1 MYKWLGTH
9 PMVVILL
16 PLIVLLVVLDSLQI
30 PIHPYHKPIVALPDS
45 VQTYQLVTQTYPS
58 EHKKTWRVEASIISP
73 QYHPTHPPHVYLYIH
88 KDSSLVL
95 PSLQD
100 TLMVHTR
107 FQSADT
113 IGTFDYN
120 RYLQHQGICAIGFVD
135 SQHWFIHNAC
145 TSNRWHPKA
154 WQYQLHQYL
163 QSLGI
168 QGAEL
173 GTLSAL
179 TLGYKED
186 LEPDIQRSFSA
197 AGATHVLAVSG
208 LHTGILY
215 TIIIM
220 FLTGMGRW
228 RPLYEEKWKR
238 RVLSLCVIICLV
250 LYALLTGATPSVI
263 RSVIMLSLVEIGGM
277 FYRKTNSI
285 NTLAAAAWIIL
296 VLFPADLFSV
306 SFQLS
311 FAAVW
316 GILVLEPYL
325 RNIVPMP
332 KTQTKI
338 GYNVKSYLQGLI
350 SVSLAAQ
357 ISTLPIALYYFGQ
370 MSNYFLLTNLI
381 VIPLGWLII
390 VGAIIM
396 LLLSPFGSIGVWLS
410 YVPETLTH
418 CMNQATL
425 CIESL
430 PYSTTHLECS
440 FLMLCL
446 LYGAILAA
454 YLSKRHNIRWL
465 GVMIICLISFC
476 ISYLL

>member
-9 PMVVILL
+9 PMVVLLL
-16 PLIVLLVVLDSLQI
+16 PLILLLVVLNSI
-30 PIHPYHKPIVALPDS
+30 GVAIHPYHRPIVALPDS
-45 VQTYQLVTQTYPS
+45 IQTYQLVVQSYAS
-58 EHKKTWRVEASIISP
+58 EHKKTWRVETSIISP
-73 QYHPTHPPHVYLYIH
+73 QYHPKHSPHVYLYIR
-88 KDSSLVL
+88 KDSALTM
-95 PSLQD
+95 PSLLD
-100 TLMVHTR
+100 TLVVHTR
-107 FQSADT
+107 FQSADSL
-113 IGTFDYN
+113 GTFDYN
-120 RYLQHQGICAIGFVD
+120 KYLQHQGICAIGFVD
-135 SQHWFIHNAC
+135 SQHWYIQSPCVSAH
-145 TSNRWHPKA
+145 WHPKA
-154 WQYQLHQYL
+154 WQYRLYQHL

-168 QGAEL
+168 HGDEL

-179 TLGYKED
+179 TLGYRED
-186 LEPDIQRSFSA
+186 LEPDIERSFSA
-197 AGATHVLAVSG
+197 AGATHILAVSG

-215 TIIIM
+215 SVIIM
-220 FLTGMGRW
+220 FLTGLGRW

-238 RVLSLCVIICLV
+238 RGVSLCAIISLIV
-250 LYALLTGATPSVI
+250 YALLTGVTPSVI
-263 RSVIMLSLVEIGGM
+263 RSVIMLSLLEIGRM
-277 FYRKTNSI
+277 FYRKSNSI

-325 RNIVPMP
+325 RKLLPMP

-338 GYNVKSYLQGLI
+338 GYHVKSYLRGLI

-396 LLLSPFGSIGVWLS
+396 FIFSPLGSLGMWLS
-410 YVPETLTH
+410 TIPATLTH
-418 CMNQATL
+418 WMNQSVL
-425 CIESL
+425 YIESL

-446 LYGAILAA
+446 LYGAIITA
-454 YLSKRHNIRWL
+454 YLSKRFSIRWL